1 MKISELGLN
10 RVKAFCGVSESDSDD
25 VLTVALDAAKAFV
38 AGYTGLSAEQSDE
51 HEDLTAAVLILVNE
65 MFVNRVYTVD
75 SGTINPTAKQI
86 MDMHSR
92 NLLA

>member
-1 MKISELGLN
+1 MKISEIDLN
-10 RVKAFCGVSESDSDD
+10 RVKAFCGVSESDSDEL
-25 VLTVALDAAKAFV
+25 LTVALDAAKAFV
-38 AGYTGLSAEQSDE
+38 VGYTGLSVEQADE

-75 SGTINPTAKQI
+75 TSTINPTAKQI